1 MRKEELLQKNVILG
15 GEFTKYVLEHPE
27 LLETIPKGAC
37 VFVLPENDPELL
49 RANLELARKR
59 VEEGERVVY
68 VRVKELKPA
77 SSSRLVNPKIEVQV
91 G

>member
-27 LLETIPKGAC
+27 LLETIPKGAH

-49 RANLELARKR
+49 RANLELARKKT
-59 VEEGERVVY
+59 EEGEVVVY
-68 VRVKELKPA
+68 VRVKELEPA
-77 SSSRLVNPKIEVQV
+77 SSSRLVNPKIEVQA